1 MAPPKEP
8 PYTLVDWNGRSG
20 TPAEVPQLMSTLR
33 KRFLVAAF
41 GCLVAGATALAAPP
55 AAVVPGPKVPRP
67 LESNDGVLV
76 AAGKA
81 PELDLL
87 YTGDVIG
94 FIEDCGCKMNP
105 AGGLSRRAW
114 LLNQIKTNYP
124 ATPLV
129 ILDGGNYTDNPTE
142 QGEAR
147 TAVLLE
153 QMAKLGTK
161 VVNVGDRELG
171 FGFDEYAKTIA
182 GVPMDFISSNII
194 KQGTT
199 EPAFKPYAIVETKGT
214 SGKPVRVGVL
224 GLIRY
229 SPVWLKSGP
238 AGGSLV
244 TAPLAD
250 AVARYLPEV
259 RQKADVVVLL
269 ASVSKEDARELA
281 KSFQDLDFVLG
292 SYGGMYNAVEESE
305 GRVRIV
311 YTGNQGKRVGE
322 SRITLDAKRRVGD
335 VVTHMH
341 FLTVRY
347 PEDKAMAA
355 LVAGAKE
362 KIAAGDQ
369 AAAAPAGGH

>member
-1 MAPPKEP
+1 
-8 PYTLVDWNGRSG
+8 V
-20 TPAEVPQLMSTLR
+20 
-33 KRFLVAAF
+33 
-41 GCLVAGATALAAPP
+41 TALAAPP
-55 AAVVPGPKVPRP
+55 AAAAPAPKVPRP
-67 LESNDGVLV
+67 LESTDGVLV

-94 FIEDCGCKMNP
+94 FIEDCGCRMNP
-105 AGGLSRRAW
+105 AGGLSRRHGCSTRSR
-114 LLNQIKTNYP
+114 KNYP
-124 ATPLV
+124 TTPLV

-161 VVNVGDRELG
+161 VVNVGDRELN
-171 FGFDEYAKTIA
+171 FGYEEYAKTIA

-199 EPAFKPYAIVETKGT
+199 EPVFKPYAIVDAKGT
-214 SGKPVRVGVL
+214 SGKPVRIGVL

-238 AGGSLV
+238 AGESLV

-250 AVARYLPEV
+250 ALAQYLPEV
-259 RQKADVVVLL
+259 RQKSDVVVLL
-269 ASVSKEDARELA
+269 ASISKEDARELA
-281 KSFQDLDFVLG
+281 TRFQDLDMILG
-292 SYGGMYNAVEESE
+292 SYGGMYNTVEENE

-322 SRITLDAKRRVGD
+322 SRITLDSKRRVAD

-362 KIAAGDQ
+362 KIGGADQ
-369 AAAAPAGGH
+369 AGAAPAGGH

>member
-1 MAPPKEP
+1 
-8 PYTLVDWNGRSG
+8 
-20 TPAEVPQLMSTLR
+20 MSTLR
-33 KRFLVAAF
+33 KRILVAVF
-41 GCLVAGATALAAPP
+41 GSLAAGVTALAAPP
-55 AAVVPGPKVPRP
+55 AAEAPVPKIPRR
-67 LESNDGVLV
+67 LESPEGILV
-76 AAGKA
+76 APGKA

-87 YTGDVIG
+87 YTGDVVG
-94 FIEDCGCKMNP
+94 FIEDCGCRMNP

-114 LLNQIKTNYP
+114 LFNQIKTNYP
-124 ATPLV
+124 TTPLV

-171 FGFDEYAKTIA
+171 FGYDEFAKTIA
-182 GVPMDFISSNII
+182 GVPMDFISTNIV

-199 EPAFKPYAIVETKGT
+199 EPAFKPYAIVEAKGT

-244 TAPLAD
+244 TAPLTD
-250 AVARYLPEV
+250 ALTRYLPEV
-259 RQKADVVVLL
+259 RKQADVVVLL
-269 ASVSKEDARELA
+269 ASISKEDAREVA
-281 KSFQDLDFVLG
+281 KQFQDLDMLVG
-292 SYGGMYNAVEESE
+292 SYGGIYNTVEENE

-322 SRITLDAKRRVGD
+322 SRITLDAKRRVAD

-347 PEDKAMAA
+347 PEDKPMAA